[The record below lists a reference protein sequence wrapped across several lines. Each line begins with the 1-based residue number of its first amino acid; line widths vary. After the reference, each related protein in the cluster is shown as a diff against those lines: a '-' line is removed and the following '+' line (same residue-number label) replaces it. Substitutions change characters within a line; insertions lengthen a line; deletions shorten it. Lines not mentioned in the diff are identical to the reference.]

1 MLKQDVMNNSQKQLL
16 DLVKLAIHPEIEI
29 PESLKVGTIDWKEV
43 LEEAKK
49 QSLMGVAFVGFK
61 IWFTSDYAKKSGA
74 AIDKR
79 LLMQWVG
86 ICEKIREDNLLLNK
100 RTSQVCSNFAKDG
113 FRTSVMKGQGNAML
127 YGENLSLMRSSG
139 DIDVW
144 AEGGFEKVNDYVQ
157 KIAPT
162 SHISEKEIVFDVF
175 SDTEVEVHYRPYI
188 MRNPF
193 RNRRLQK
200 FFASQAEACFTNKV
214 KLSAINKDG
223 EKTMVEAFVT
233 TNTFNL
239 VHQLA
244 HVHRHLF
251 AVGMGLRHVMDYY
264 FQLIHAEKALSREE
278 KDEVI
283 LVVKSIGL
291 ERLACALTWILVE
304 HFGLPKSCQ
313 LWETNKED
321 GKFLLEDIL
330 RTGNFG
336 HGDEILSK
344 TSKKNDAKSITY
356 VLRRNWAM
364 SRFDRTDWFWGPV
377 SRLYYSFWRK
387 WKGFTV

>member
-1 MLKQDVMNNSQKQLL
+1 MKISQKQLL

-29 PESLKVGTIDWKEV
+29 PESLKVDAIDWKEV

-61 IWFTSDYAKKSGA
+61 KWSASDYAKKSDA

-79 LLMQWVG
+79 SLMQWVG
-86 ICEKIREDNLLLNK
+86 ICEKIKEDNLLLNK
-100 RTSQVCSNFAKDG
+100 RTSQVCSNFAKEG

-127 YGENLSLMRSSG
+127 YGKNLSLMRSSG

-144 AEGGFEKVNDYVQ
+144 VEGGFEKVNDYVQ

-162 SHISEKEIVFDVF
+162 THISEKEIVFDVF
-175 SDTEVEVHYRPYI
+175 TDTEVEVHYRPYI

-214 KLSAINKDG
+214 QLSAIDKDG

-244 HVHRHLF
+244 HIHRHLF

-264 FQLIHAEKALSREE
+264 FQLIHAEESLSRSE
-278 KDEVI
+278 KDRVV

-291 ERLACALTWILVE
+291 ERLACALTWILVNQ
-304 HFGLPKSCQ
+304 FALPKTSQ
-313 LWETNKED
+313 LWEPNKED
-321 GKFLLEDIL
+321 GEFLLEDIL

-336 HGDEILSK
+336 QGEEGIRIGILSGGF
-344 TSKKNDAKSITY
+344 KSLIE
-356 VLRRNWAM
+356 VMRHNWSM
-364 SRFDRTDWFWGPV
+364 SRFDKTDWFWGPFY
-377 SRLYYSFWRK
+377 RLYFYFWRK
-387 WKGFTV
+387 RRGYSA

>member
-1 MLKQDVMNNSQKQLL
+1 MNISQKQLL

-43 LEEAKK
+43 LDEAMK

-61 IWFTSDYAKKSGA
+61 VWSASDYVKKSGA
-74 AIDKR
+74 TIDRR
-79 LLMQWVG
+79 LLTQWAG
-86 ICEKIREDNLLLNK
+86 FCEKIREDNLLLNL
-100 RTSQVCSNFAKDG
+100 RTSQVCRNFAKDG
-113 FRTSVMKGQGNAML
+113 FRVSVMKGQGNALL

-144 AEGGFEKVNDYVQ
+144 VEGGFEKVNDYVQ

-162 SHISEKEIVFDVF
+162 THISEKDIVFDVF

-193 RNRRLQK
+193 RDRRLQK

-214 KLSAINKDG
+214 QLLAKHKEG
-223 EKTMVEAFVT
+223 EKSMMDAFVT
-233 TNTFNL
+233 TTSFNL

-244 HVHRHLF
+244 HIHRHLF

-264 FQLIHAEKALSREE
+264 YQLVHAEKALSREE
-278 KDEVI
+278 KDGVI
-283 LVVKSIGL
+283 HVVKSIGL
-291 ERLACALTWILVE
+291 ERLAKALTWILVE
-304 HFGLPKSCQ
+304 HFGLPMSCI
-313 LWETNKED
+313 LWEPNKED
-321 GKFLLEDIL
+321 GESLLEDIL

-336 HGDEILSK
+336 IGEKHLHSGIQSGGF
-344 TSKKNDAKSITY
+344 KSLIG
-356 VLRRNWAM
+356 VLKHNWAM
-364 SRFDRTDWFWGPV
+364 SRFDRTDWLWGPIY
-377 SRLYYSFWRK
+377 RIYYFIWRK
-387 WKGFTV
+387 LRGFSS